1 MIIKQISKYDFID
14 AFKAIRPD
22 NFTYEGLQALYDYL
36 DNLSDDINEN
46 IELDV
51 IAICCD
57 YSQYETAWEA
67 MEQYQPEDMPTVDNS
82 EGMDLLEITEAS
94 EQLALD
100 WLNDR
105 TLIITFDGGVIIQN
119 F

>member
-1 MIIKQISKYDFID
+1 MTIIQTVYKDDFIN

-22 NFTYEGLQALYDYL
+22 NFTRNGLEALYDYL
-36 DNLSDDINEN
+36 DNLSDDINEH

-57 YSQYETAWEA
+57 YTQYETAYEA
-67 MEQYQPEDMPTVDNS
+67 MEQYQPEDMPTVD
-82 EGMDLLEITEAS
+82 EEDLDLIEIAEKQ
-94 EQLALD
+94 EQLALE

-105 TLIITFDGGVIIQN
+105 TTVITFDGGIIIQN